1 MSELRS
7 LEILSN
13 IKDAASSNS
22 VEQLFDIVRTVV
34 SDQDNNDFDKYI
46 SDNAVTTNELREDI
60 AVEPNE
66 TERQIILNN
75 FPLNKNNY
83 LVVSKVIE
91 E

>member
-13 IKDAASSNS
+13 IKDASSSKS

-60 AVEPNE
+60 AIEPNE

-83 LVVSKVIE
+83 LVVPKVIE

>member
-13 IKDAASSNS
+13 IKDAASSKS
-22 VEQLFDIVRTVV
+22 VEQLFGIVRETVAE
-34 SDQDNNDFDKYI
+34 QNNNDFDKYM
-46 SDNAVTTNELREDI
+46 SDNAVTTNDLREDI

-83 LVVSKVIE
+83 LVVPKVIE